1 MEEEEEVTI
10 NEREWTI
17 YLFYNLIKLDPIVT
31 HFIDSDNILY
41 TIVFVNHPFRFK
53 ILYYIF
59 IFTLWYYKK
68 FHPDHDCGIS
78 CRS

>member
-31 HFIDSDNILY
+31 HFINSDNILY
-41 TIVFVNHPFRFK
+41 TLVFVNHPFRFK
-53 ILYYIF
+53 IL
-59 IFTLWYYKK
+59 L
-68 FHPDHDCGIS
+68 
-78 CRS
+78 